1 MTNGGAR
8 VEFLK
13 DVRQTVA
20 RKAMY
25 ICSNPDCLRVTG
37 FSTKKGRPRAIA
49 QAAHILP
56 ASEKGPRRTDD
67 ITLPDGSVV
76 KRGDE
81 KNAIWLCL
89 PCHYRVDADWEMYPE
104 KLLLEWK
111 REHEQ
116 RASNLVGLDLEQ
128 SLLKLAEVRVGHDWA
143 REMLFWLD
151 AHRFMYFDD
160 AREQP
165 KYVWRAVDALRVKLV
180 DMQSRVLDMDSDFG
194 RALKGIEAAVHEF
207 IVSLN
212 DVRVD
217 EIQVTWGDPDFAAF
231 SDALTCMR
239 GRILKAVDV
248 IVKREN
254 YAFTNI
260 PSDWSDVRG
269 DDVELRSGLA
279 SGGRK

>member
-1 MTNGGAR
+1 MTHGGAR

-13 DVRQTVA
+13 GVRQNVA

-25 ICSNPDCLRVTG
+25 VCSNPDCLRVTG
-37 FSTKKGRPRAIA
+37 FSTKKGKPRAIA
-49 QAAHILP
+49 QAAHIRP

-67 ITLPDGSVV
+67 IALPDGSEV

-81 KNAIWLCL
+81 ENAIWLCL
-89 PCHYRVDADWEMYPE
+89 PCHYRVDADWEMYSE

-111 REHEQ
+111 RQHEQ

-143 REMLFWLD
+143 REMLAWLD

-165 KYVWRAVDALRVKLV
+165 EYVWKAVDALRVKLV
-180 DMQSRVLDMDSDFG
+180 DMRSRVLDMDSDFG
-194 RALKGIEAAVHEF
+194 RALLGIETAVQDF
-207 IVSLN
+207 IISLN

-217 EIQVTWGDPDFAAF
+217 EIQVTSGDPDFETFAE
-231 SDALTCMR
+231 ALTCMR
-239 GRILKAVDV
+239 NSILKAVGV
-248 IVKREN
+248 IVEREN

-260 PSDWSDVRG
+260 PADWLEDRG
-269 DDVELRSGLA
+269 DDVELPSGLA
-279 SGGRK
+279 SGGKK